1 MPRRR
6 GTHLFL
12 SLICVGSLIIA
23 SFGPAVRAQ
32 DTPFV
37 SDRTWQLLNG
47 ELSGDLAFETIRIL
61 SQYHKASNSPGY
73 TATARYLLE
82 RAREFGLEEA
92 VILMQSENSLN
103 WQATEASIWLTEPA
117 LWKIADLNEA
127 QLMLAD
133 YSRSADLETELVFV
147 GEGTNR
153 DDYAG
158 VDVSGK
164 VVFATG
170 SPSTVT
176 RLAVFERGAAG
187 IVTAAQRSD
196 DRSWDYP
203 DQIPWQRIPS
213 AAPEGFNGTWFG
225 FNLPPR
231 RGFELQNLLEG
242 NALPP
247 EVGFT
252 GVRPEGPFTVRV
264 RVRADVDEGDTE
276 TEFMEARIRGT
287 DPNLPAIVFMAHIQE
302 EKYSANDDL
311 SGCANVLEIGRAIKK
326 LVDTGMIDRPRRTLR
341 FWNADEI
348 SGPYQYFRDNPGER
362 DAILVAFN
370 QDMVGAKQSVGDR
383 FQHIIRSPHHQA
395 SYLADVVESVAE
407 AVIRGNTAFL
417 AARAAGAA
425 SPFPRPI
432 FSRLGTREPYSAT
445 IVPNFNNS
453 DQMVFNEGIIGIPCV
468 GFINWPDQFIH
479 STGDDLWQIDPTQMK
494 RNAFIIAASALYLAN
509 AGPTEVP
516 TLVAEVQGR
525 GSERLGL
532 DLRTAMQLLAAAP
545 DRERVEA
552 WRQGSWIIEAG
563 GLREARAL
571 RTITDFMEGDAAVGE
586 VIDTAVSRSDAAVAG
601 NRETFDRY
609 YRTVTGAAPGRLRL
623 TPAESAAAGMVPVN
637 VDDVDRYLGARPR
650 IGTGLHSLMTFAV
663 WGHVDGATSVLDIY
677 KQVMAEAAVHG
688 AWYYG
693 TVSLE
698 QVVET
703 IEAGIE
709 AGILILR

>member
-1 MPRRR
+1 MQP
-6 GTHLFL
+6 
-12 SLICVGSLIIA
+12 
-23 SFGPAVRAQ
+23 
-32 DTPFV
+32 
-37 SDRTWQLLNG
+37 
-47 ELSGDLAFETIRIL
+47 ET
-61 SQYHKASNSPGY
+61 
-73 TATARYLLE
+73 
-82 RAREFGLEEA
+82 
-92 VILMQSENSLN
+92 SLN
-103 WQATEASIWLTEPA
+103 WQVTEASIWLTAPA

-127 QLMLAD
+127 QLMVAD

-147 GEGTNR
+147 GAGTSP
-153 DDYAG
+153 DDYASR
-158 VDVSGK
+158 DVRGK

-187 IVTAAQRSD
+187 IVTAAQRSS

-203 DQIPWQRIPS
+203 DQIPWQRVPS
-213 AAPEGFNGTWFG
+213 IAPDGFDGSWFG

-231 RGFELQNLLEG
+231 RGNELQMLLEG

-252 GVRPEGPFTVRV
+252 GVRPEGPYTVRI
-264 RVRADVDEGDTE
+264 RVSAEVLESDNE
-276 TEFMEARIRGT
+276 TEFMEARISGT
-287 DPNLPAIVFMAHIQE
+287 DPSLPALVFMGHIQE

-326 LVDTGMIDRPRRTLR
+326 LIDTGLIERPRRTLR

-348 SGPYQYFRDNPGER
+348 SGPYQYFRDYPDER

-383 FQHIIRSPHHQA
+383 IQHIIRSPHHQA
-395 SYLADVVESVAE
+395 SYLADVVESVAD
-407 AVIRGNTAFL
+407 AVILGNTAYL
-417 AARAAGAA
+417 AARQAGAA
-425 SPFPRPI
+425 MPFPRPI
-432 FSRLGTREPYSAT
+432 FSRLGTREPYQARV
-445 IVPNFNNS
+445 VPNFNNS
-453 DQMVFNEGIIGIPCV
+453 DQMVYNDGIIGIPAV

-479 STGDDLWQIDPTQMK
+479 STGDDLWQIDPTQLK

-509 AGPTEVP
+509 AGPGEVP
-516 TLVAEVQGR
+516 ILVAEVQGR
-525 GSERLGL
+525 GNERFGN

-545 DRERVEA
+545 EGERAGA
-552 WRQGSWIIEAG
+552 WRLGSWIIEAG
-563 GLREARAL
+563 GMREARAL
-571 RTITDFMEGDAAVGE
+571 RTITDFVEGESAVGQIIE
-586 VIDTAVSRSDAAVAG
+586 TAVSRSEAAVAG

-609 YRTVTGAAPGRLRL
+609 YRALTAAAPGRLRL
-623 TPAESAAAGMVPVN
+623 SAAEEAAAGMVPAN
-637 VDDVDRYLGARPR
+637 VDDVDAYLANRPR
-650 IGTGLHSLMTFAV
+650 PSTGLHSLMTFAV

-693 TVSLE
+693 TVTLD
-698 QVVET
+698 QVVAT

-709 AGILILR
+709 AGILDLK